1 MPKVIGKKPQN
12 VKIIPNH
19 LKIFRSVYDS
29 FWFRASNKFKILD
42 QITEMNCPQK
52 GPYYRDRA
60 YRDLFGV
67 SGPYL
72 YFRVPIF
79 SVWFRVT
86 LLAIFD
92 FSYAYTSNFI
102 NHIFGSI
109 FWLLGV
115 PIGSLFHKKLGP
127 YFKAWGSL

>member
-1 MPKVIGKKPQN
+1 
-12 VKIIPNH
+12 
-19 LKIFRSVYDS
+19 
-29 FWFRASNKFKILD
+29 
-42 QITEMNCPQK
+42 MNCPQK

-86 LLAIFD
+86 LLANFD
-92 FSYAYTSNFI
+92 FFPCLPVKFHKSL
-102 NHIFGSI
+102 
-109 FWLLGV
+109 FWV
-115 PIGSLFHKKLGP
+115 PILAAGGPYWVPILQKVGSLFQNLDVP
-127 YFKAWGSL
+127 ISFRNSDFDEN